1 MLHPERTHSFTLQG
15 PAGLGTGASEN
26 THSLGKSGAKQTKL
40 IQVRGPGET
49 LLEGLH
55 GRSRI
60 TGKPHPSPAGS
71 RDRSPS
77 R

>member
-1 MLHPERTHSFTLQG
+1 MLHPEGTDSFTPQG
-15 PAGLGTGASEN
+15 PTGLGISANEN

-40 IQVRGPGET
+40 IQVREPGEM

-60 TGKPHPSPAGS
+60 IEEPHPSPAGP
-71 RDRSPS
+71 RHRSPS